1 MLRICLII
9 AIVAG
14 LAGGTVSVLQVRQ
27 KMIETMNQRDQ
38 EKKDKEI
45 AQADAKKT
53 HAELTATQGKLK
65 STEIKLAS
73 TEAELKTV
81 TAKADEL
88 DKQKT
93 ELTAQLEKTK
103 ADRDTALQQL
113 MRWDLLGMTVDQIKQ
128 LAIDKKQMTVER
140 DAIAKE
146 NKILIQKRNELQ
158 AKIDYFF
165 GPDGVPSL
173 PVGLKGKILAV
184 DPKFQFVVLDI
195 GGEQGV
201 IERGEML
208 VNRNGKMIG
217 KLRIATVDKARCIAN
232 ILPGWK
238 QAELMEG
245 DQVITTSSN

>member
-1 MLRICLII
+1 M
-9 AIVAG
+9 
-14 LAGGTVSVLQVRQ
+14 SVIKVRE

-45 AQADAKKT
+45 AQDDAKKT
-53 HAELTATQGKLK
+53 HAELATTKDKLK
-65 STEIKLAS
+65 ATETKLAS
-73 TEAELKTV
+73 TETELKNM

-93 ELTAQLEKTK
+93 ELIANLDKAKGERDVAQ
-103 ADRDTALQQL
+103 QQL
-113 MRWDLLGMTVDQIKQ
+113 MRWDLLGLSIEQVKQ
-128 LAIDKKQMTVER
+128 LVVDKKQLTAER

-146 NKILIQKRNELQ
+146 NKLLIQKRNELQ

-165 GPDGVPSL
+165 GADRVPEL
-173 PVGLKGKILAV
+173 PAGLKGKILAV

-201 IERGEML
+201 VERGEML
-208 VNRNGKMIG
+208 VNRNGKMVG

-232 ILPGWK
+232 ILPGW
-238 QAELMEG
+238 QQSELMEG
-245 DQVITTSSN
+245 DQVITTSNN